1 MNATTNS
8 KELMINGIS
17 VIVRELTVIQVRS
30 WLTEMTA
37 QQTGELDLLDEG
49 LFAECAIS
57 DLKRMSSLTEDQINQ
72 MRPSDLRQVIALCKE
87 LNPDFFGFLGR
98 LLRPAAT
105 TA

>member
-1 MNATTNS
+1 MTATTNS
-8 KELMINGIS
+8 KELMINGVS

-30 WLTEMTA
+30 WLSEMTA
-37 QQTGELDLLDEG
+37 PPGELDLLDEG
-49 LFAECAIS
+49 LFTECAIS

-72 MRPSDLRQVIALCKE
+72 MRPSDLRPVIALCKE

-98 LLRPAAT
+98 LLRPAAA